1 MDLHT
6 LYRLVI
12 FLFLNGMI
20 LMGAG
25 APGPFASEDRDHERT
40 ALSNRTA
47 RLTKI
52 ERTFIMVKPDGVQ
65 RGLVGDI
72 IHRFEKRGFK
82 MVAGKMVM
90 ATEDIIRIHYAQF
103 QSRSFFAGFL
113 KFFTSYPVF
122 VMVWEAKDAV
132 RQVRLM
138 LGDSHPDKSVPGTI
152 RGDYSLDLRRDVCHA
167 SDSVEAANSEISLWF
182 RPEEVVNYTLCT
194 EPIIYEYYEDL
205 FHS

>member
-1 MDLHT
+1 
-6 LYRLVI
+6 
-12 FLFLNGMI
+12 MI

-25 APGPFASEDRDHERT
+25 APEPYAGEDKDREWTDICIKSISRSSFYVP
-40 ALSNRTA
+40 ALFNRTA
-47 RLTKI
+47 SLKKV

-82 MVAGKMVM
+82 MVAGKMTM
-90 ATEDIIRIHYAQF
+90 ATEDIIRTHYARF
-103 QSRSFFAGFL
+103 QSRSFFAGIL
-113 KFFTSYPVF
+113 KFFATYPVF
-122 VMVWEAKDAV
+122 VMVWEAQDAV

-138 LGDSHPDKSVPGTI
+138 LGDSHPDNCVPGTI
-152 RGDYSLDLRRDVCHA
+152 RGDYSLDLGRDVCHA

-194 EPIIYEYYEDL
+194 EPIMYEFYDDL